1 MIVIKRLNHPVLSLF
16 VPVAVAALVGCSPA
30 VVAVPIGDE
39 PLDSA
44 SGARPDITPFVLDI
58 VDESNDGQRLV
69 IKGRLSAKEKWSADE
84 VVLRLTAIDD
94 NGSQRTL
101 RNKMSELLPDL
112 KVLEPDR
119 PADFTVALA
128 SPGLSNYQLEV
139 LWGAEAKGA
148 SSAVTPSANSQP
160 IPTAPPT
167 GQELVLRG
175 LEVHRLPDP
184 SCASPDECRVKFT
197 ITGEFFNSGRA
208 TIAGVSLLTGFSDA
222 DKLDLQDQILENE
235 RRVEIQNMKLAPGGI
250 KPFRMALETSV
261 TPALQMAPRPVIR
274 IVSVKTE

>member
-1 MIVIKRLNHPVLSLF
+1 MNRTALAIYGFLVCLVL
-16 VPVAVAALVGCSPA
+16 VALVGCSPT

-44 SGARPDITPFVLDI
+44 SGARPEVTPFVLDI

-69 IKGRLSAKEKWSADE
+69 IKGRVSSKERWSAEE
-84 VVLRLTAIDD
+84 VVLRLTALDD

-101 RNKMSELLPDL
+101 RNTLSELLPDL

-139 LWGAEAKGA
+139 LWGAEARGSLSTTTAPA
-148 SSAVTPSANSQP
+148 SSQP
-160 IPTAPPT
+160 IATAPPT
-167 GQELVLRG
+167 GQGLVLRG

-197 ITGEFFNSGRA
+197 ITGEFFNAGRA
-208 TIAGVSLLTGFSDA
+208 TISGVSLLAGFSDA

-235 RRVEIQNMKLAPGGI
+235 RRVEIQNMKLASGGT

-274 IVSVKTE
+274 IVSVRTE

>member
-1 MIVIKRLNHPVLSLF
+1 MNRIVDCMFSVF
-16 VPVAVAALVGCSPA
+16 VGAALVLCAGCSPS

-44 SGARPDITPFVLDI
+44 SGARPDVTPFVLDI
-58 VDESNDGQRLV
+58 VDESNDGQRLI
-69 IKGRLSAKEKWSADE
+69 IKGRLSAKERWPAGG
-84 VVLRLTAIDD
+84 VVLRLTALDD
-94 NGSQRTL
+94 NGTQRML
-101 RNKMSELLPDL
+101 RNTLSELLPDL

-139 LWGAEAKGA
+139 LWGAEAKDGA
-148 SSAVTPSANSQP
+148 STTTPNASSQL
-160 IPTAPPT
+160 IATAT
-167 GQELVLRG
+167 SKAQELLLRG

-208 TIAGVSLLTGFSDA
+208 TIAAVSLLAGFSDA
-222 DKLDLQDQILENE
+222 DKLDLHDQILENE
-235 RRVEIQNMKLAPGGI
+235 RRVEIQNMKLAPGGS

-261 TPALQMAPRPVIR
+261 TPAQQMAPQPVIR

>member
-1 MIVIKRLNHPVLSLF
+1 MNRLTLPLRGLVVF
-16 VPVAVAALVGCSPA
+16 AALVVLVGCSPT
-30 VVAVPIGDE
+30 VVAVPIGEE

-44 SGARPDITPFVLDI
+44 SGARPEVTPFVLDI

-69 IKGRLSAKEKWSADE
+69 IKGRLSAKERWSADE

-94 NGSQRTL
+94 SGMQRTL

-139 LWGAEAKGA
+139 LWGAEATGS
-148 SSAVTPSANSQP
+148 SSAVTPPASSQP
-160 IPTAPPT
+160 IPTAPAT

-197 ITGEFFNSGRA
+197 ITGEFFNAGRA
-208 TIAGVSLLTGFSDA
+208 MIAGVSLLTGFSDA

-250 KPFRMALETSV
+250 RPFRMALETSV